1 MMDETVAYPYSFK
14 WSKEIENLFARKSI
28 YLLHPFKIGGVYRE
42 GETVTIKAPIVVE
55 PLSTM
60 SGRSGFSNCGAFSYM
75 HSAFGSRAEV
85 GRYCSIAP
93 YSRLIGNE
101 HPLDRISTHPF
112 ACRDYYANWV
122 EKRFRVSAEV
132 PSFEQ
137 TDRGPL
143 IVKDDVWIGNAALI
157 RRGITIGHGAVIAA
171 GAVVVKDV
179 PPFAVVG
186 GTPAKVIKYR
196 FDEATIARILDV
208 AWWRYH
214 VRDLAGLD
222 VSDIHG
228 FLDELERRVA
238 RGDVKEYAP
247 PRIDIA
253 AAIHALVGKRGGGA
267 RVPERR
273 KHPGATAPVLET
285 KSNPKRRPVF
295 DAGVNARIIDEIMAS
310 RANDF
315 STSEYLSRKG
325 DIARN
330 LIGDDALQRGWAVE
344 SIQKLSYRVVTPDG
358 DIVFQQNAPDVTI
371 GSSRITVD
379 KVATK
384 DLLVSNGVAAPAGRV
399 FADMKAA
406 IAYFRKRSVAQVVK
420 PAAGGG
426 GYGVTAGIV
435 DDASFIEA
443 WRRAIAFGRRVIVED
458 FVAGD
463 EIRMITIGG
472 ELAAAVCRVPAYVIG
487 DGVRT
492 IEELVADKNRL
503 RLKNPLLKIYPIKSF
518 DQLELDGRTLA
529 DVPGKG
535 ERVRLSTVS
544 NIAMGGESVS
554 VIERLHPS
562 IVAMAEKAAKSL
574 PGAILLGLDVMVK
587 DFSANA
593 GSGNV
598 SIIEINS
605 NPAIATLYFAAFG
618 PPASH
623 LPGKLL
629 DFSHSK
635 LREVGKKKSAAPAI
649 LPAAPYRAS
658 CGGGSF
664 KRDYSTQ
671 MRLIRQAAY
680 ARNFKVD
687 ALTPELTIVSDG
699 ESRVT
704 FYQGMSD
711 RTRAICRR
719 ATNNKEWTKRLL
731 REAGIRT
738 PRGSMFSSDATEAAW
753 TFAQSLEG
761 SVVVKP
767 MAGSG
772 GVGVATDISSWPHFE
787 QAWKEACGTGSKSIV
802 VEEYCPG
809 NDYRILTI
817 GNAIRA
823 AARRIPAHV
832 VGDGKHTI
840 DELIG
845 LKNEDRKQ
853 NPYEGAKLVK
863 LTPMM
868 LRNLAQQNMGGH
880 TVLKEGQ
887 YVQLHSVANIG
898 SGGESADVTESVH
911 PDWAEIAVQ
920 VRQAVF
926 DPIHIGFDLIAED
939 ISKAPSAQQWAVIE
953 VNANPDMGLHHFV
966 TTGVSRDAAGALIDA
981 LFPPPLATR
990 SIGRKSARIVGA
1002 SRANAERLTHRIWR
1016 HAHLRT
1022 LDGSVR
1028 ALSERKFEVVISGA
1042 SNAVDDMITAC
1053 AQALKVLPVSAAESS
1068 MFNGDV
1074 PPGFAI
1080 LRR

>member
-1 MMDETVAYPYSFK
+1 MIDETVTYPYSFK
-14 WSKEIENLFARKSI
+14 WSKEVENLFVKKSI
-28 YLLHPFKIGGVYRE
+28 YLLHPFKIGGIYRE
-42 GETVTIKAPIVVE
+42 GETVTIKSPIIVE

-93 YSRLIGNE
+93 YSRLMGNE

-112 ACRDYYANWV
+112 ACRDYYANWM
-122 EKRFRVSAEV
+122 EKRFRVNTEV
-132 PSFEQ
+132 PPFEQ

-179 PPFAVVG
+179 PAFAVVG

-196 FDEATIARILDV
+196 FDEATIARILKV

-238 RGDVKEYAP
+238 RGDIKEYAP

-253 AAIHALVGKRGGGA
+253 AAIHALVRKRGSGG

-273 KHPGATAPVLET
+273 KHPGAPALET
-285 KSNPKRRPVF
+285 KPKMKRRPVF
-295 DAGVNARIIDEIMAS
+295 DASVNARTIDEIMAS

-315 STSEYLSRKG
+315 STSEYLGRKG

-330 LIGDDALQRGWAVE
+330 LIGDDALARGWAVE

-358 DIVFQQNAPDVTI
+358 DIMFQQNAPDVTM

-399 FADMKAA
+399 FADMIAA
-406 IAYFRKRSVAQVVK
+406 IAYFRTRSVAQVVK

-435 DDASFIEA
+435 DEASFVEA

-492 IEELVADKNRL
+492 IEELVAEKNKL

-518 DQLELDGRTLA
+518 DQLELDGQALS

-554 VIERLHPS
+554 VIARLHPS

-587 DFSANA
+587 DFSADA
-593 GSGNV
+593 GGGNV

-623 LPGKLL
+623 LPTRLL
-629 DFSHSK
+629 DYSHRR
-635 LREVGKKKSAAPAI
+635 LQDAGKKSAAPAI

-658 CGGGSF
+658 CGGDSF
-664 KRDYSTQ
+664 RRDYSTQ

-680 ARNFKVD
+680 ARNLEVD
-687 ALTPELTIVSDG
+687 ALTPELTIISDG
-699 ESRVT
+699 ENRVT
-704 FYQGMSD
+704 FFQGMSD

-738 PRGSMFSSDATEAAW
+738 PRGSMFPSDAIEAAW

-772 GVGVATDISSWPHFE
+772 GVGVATDISTMPHFE
-787 QAWKEACGTGSKSIV
+787 QAWKEAGATRSSSII
-802 VEEYCPG
+802 VEEFYRG
-809 NDYRILTI
+809 NDYRILTV
-817 GNAIRA
+817 GNAICA
-823 AARRIPAHV
+823 AAQRIPAHV
-832 VGDGKHTI
+832 LGDGKHSI
-840 DELIG
+840 DELIS
-845 LKNEDRKQ
+845 LKNETRKQ
-853 NPYEGAKLVK
+853 NPYEGSKLVK

-868 LRNLAQQNMGGH
+868 LRNLAQRNMGGH
-880 TVLKEGQ
+880 TVLKEGR
-887 YVQLHSVANIG
+887 YLQLHSVANIG

-939 ISKAPSAQQWAVIE
+939 ISKAPGDQQWAVIE

-966 TTGVSRDAAGALIDA
+966 TNGMGRDAAGALIDA
-981 LFPPPLATR
+981 LFPPSLATR
-990 SIGRKSARIVGA
+990 SVERKSARIVGA
-1002 SRANAERLTHRIWR
+1002 SRSNAEKLTHRIWR

-1028 ALSERKFEVVISGA
+1028 ALSENEFEMVISGV
-1042 SNAVDDMITAC
+1042 SNAVDDMIAAC
-1053 AQALKVLPVSAAESS
+1053 AQASKLLPVSAAELS

-1080 LRR
+1080 LR